1 MLYILAGLKSLKLS
15 TETGPVGKFEPY
27 QTISSNTSQLLQ
39 LINLAG

>member
-27 QTISSNTSQLLQ
+27 GISFIKHKPTIT
-39 LINLAG
+39 AH